1 MKSFIKQIPSF
12 FKNIYVL
19 GTLFFIVWL
28 TIFDSNDILTQLS
41 LRKKEAE
48 LQQRKGYY
56 QKQIKIVQADRKALF
71 SNQDL
76 LERIAREKYY
86 MSAEGEDVYVII
98 SASGDQ

>member
-1 MKSFIKQIPSF
+1 MESLIKHIPSF
-12 FKNIYVL
+12 FRNIYVL
-19 GTLFFIVWL
+19 GTFFFIVWL

-41 LRKKEAE
+41 LRKKEVD
-48 LQQRKGYY
+48 LQQRKDYY
-56 QKQIKIVQADRKALF
+56 QKQIKIVEADRKALF

>member
-1 MKSFIKQIPSF
+1 MKSFIKQIPSS

-56 QKQIKIVQADRKALF
+56 QKQIKIVEADRKALF

>member
-1 MKSFIKQIPSF
+1 MESLIKHITSF

-19 GTLFFIVWL
+19 GTFFFIVWL

-41 LRKKEAE
+41 LRKKEVD
-48 LQQRKGYY
+48 LQQRKDYY
-56 QKQIKIVQADRKALF
+56 QKQIKIVEADRKALF

>member
-1 MKSFIKQIPSF
+1 MKSLIKQIPSF

-28 TIFDSNDILTQLS
+28 TIFDSNDILTQLA
-41 LRKKEAE
+41 LRKKEAD

-56 QKQIKIVQADRKALF
+56 QKKIKIIEADRKALF

-98 SASGDQ
+98 SASGD

>member
-1 MKSFIKQIPSF
+1 MKNLIKQIPSF
-12 FKNIYVL
+12 FKNIYAL

-41 LRKKEAE
+41 LRKKEAD
-48 LQQRKGYY
+48 LQQRIGYY
-56 QKQIKIVQADRKALF
+56 QKQIKIVEADRKALF

-98 SASGDQ
+98 SASEDQ